1 MTSEKIVLSND
12 VDLCSIKTDTGS
24 MRGLFDTTHLE
35 EIRKLSSMCN
45 PYLARPLHK
54 PTHPFAKFKGK

>member
-1 MTSEKIVLSND
+1 MTGEKIVLTND

-24 MRGLFDTTHLE
+24 MHGLFDATQLE

-54 PTHPFAKFKGK
+54 QTHPFAKFKGK